1 MDDQEPP
8 EKTVSST
15 APVMDV
21 KPRRTIEVTDTNAAV
36 NPTFTADNKSSGIP
50 VPSDPITPASDDD
63 SSGLDESVVTSSETS
78 PEAPVDVTDYDSS
91 MSTQPKT
98 TDSLEVAEPPD
109 EHPAQ
114 PNPLAIDAPPEP
126 IQHRTPLTPII
137 VAGIIVVTL
146 VGIIAFA
153 YLKTRGNPASDTNV
167 RTNKPSTPATPAV
180 SSNDVNQT
188 NQLID
193 EELKKTDDATDFSA
207 NDLTDATLGL

>member
-1 MDDQEPP
+1 MDDKEPP
-8 EKTVSST
+8 EQTVSPT

-21 KPRRTIEVTDTNAAV
+21 KPRRTIDVTDTNSATNSPA
-36 NPTFTADNKSSGIP
+36 TADNQSSGIP
-50 VPSDPITPASDDD
+50 VPSDPITPVDDD
-63 SSGLDESVVTSSETS
+63 SSGLDESAVTSGETS
-78 PEAPVDVTDYDSS
+78 PETPLDVTDNDSS
-91 MSTQPKT
+91 MSTQPQT

-109 EHPAQ
+109 EHPTQ

-126 IQHRTPLTPII
+126 IQHRMPLTPVI
-137 VAGIIVVTL
+137 VAGVIVVTL

-153 YLKTRGNPASDTNV
+153 YFKTRGNPASDTNV
-167 RTNKPSTPATPAV
+167 RTAKPSTPATPSV

-193 EELKKTDDATDFSA
+193 EELKKTDDAADFSA